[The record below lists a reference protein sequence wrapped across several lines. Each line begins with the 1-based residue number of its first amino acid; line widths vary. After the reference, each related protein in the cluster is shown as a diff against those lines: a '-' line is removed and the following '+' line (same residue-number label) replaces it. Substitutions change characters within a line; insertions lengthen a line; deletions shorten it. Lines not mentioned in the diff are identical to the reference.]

1 MTTNE
6 SNFLDELERIIKD
19 RSESNDSEKSYTREL
34 LSSGS
39 DRIAKKVIEES
50 GELAVAYLNNDE
62 NKAEIIWE
70 SADLLYH
77 MMVLLRSA
85 DVTMNDISRELEKRH
100 KSDWIMLD
108 NSQIESF
115 KQKGFLVI
123 RNFFNSDFMNQILN
137 EVNRLDVLEPEENGP
152 MKYYEESQINKNEML
167 LIRIEKFIET
177 SPLLKSVVYNESMI
191 EVIKDWGIFSKFF
204 KSCLVSFGKQ

>member
-34 LSSGS
+34 LASGS

-50 GELAVAYLNNDE
+50 GELAVAYLKNDE
-62 NKAEIIWE
+62 NKDEFIWE

-77 MMVLLRSA
+77 MMVLLRSV

-100 KSDWIMLD
+100 KS
-108 NSQIESF
+108 
-115 KQKGFLVI
+115 G
-123 RNFFNSDFMNQILN
+123 
-137 EVNRLDVLEPEENGP
+137 
-152 MKYYEESQINKNEML
+152 
-167 LIRIEKFIET
+167 
-177 SPLLKSVVYNESMI
+177 
-191 EVIKDWGIFSKFF
+191 
-204 KSCLVSFGKQ
+204 

>member
-34 LSSGS
+34 LASGS

-100 KSDWIMLD
+100 KAD
-108 NSQIESF
+108 
-115 KQKGFLVI
+115 
-123 RNFFNSDFMNQILN
+123 
-137 EVNRLDVLEPEENGP
+137 
-152 MKYYEESQINKNEML
+152 
-167 LIRIEKFIET
+167 
-177 SPLLKSVVYNESMI
+177 
-191 EVIKDWGIFSKFF
+191 
-204 KSCLVSFGKQ
+204 

>member
-34 LSSGS
+34 LASGG

-85 DVTMNDISRELEKRH
+85 DVTMNDISRELKKRH
-100 KSDWIMLD
+100 KSD
-108 NSQIESF
+108 
-115 KQKGFLVI
+115 
-123 RNFFNSDFMNQILN
+123 
-137 EVNRLDVLEPEENGP
+137 
-152 MKYYEESQINKNEML
+152 
-167 LIRIEKFIET
+167 
-177 SPLLKSVVYNESMI
+177 
-191 EVIKDWGIFSKFF
+191 
-204 KSCLVSFGKQ
+204 

>member
-34 LSSGS
+34 LASGS

-62 NKAEIIWE
+62 NKTEIIWE

-85 DVTMNDISRELEKRH
+85 DVTMSDISRELKKRH
-100 KSDWIMLD
+100 M
-108 NSQIESF
+108 
-115 KQKGFLVI
+115 
-123 RNFFNSDFMNQILN
+123 
-137 EVNRLDVLEPEENGP
+137 
-152 MKYYEESQINKNEML
+152 
-167 LIRIEKFIET
+167 
-177 SPLLKSVVYNESMI
+177 SV
-191 EVIKDWGIFSKFF
+191 
-204 KSCLVSFGKQ
+204 

>member
-34 LSSGS
+34 LASGS

-70 SADLLYH
+70 CRPSLSHD
-77 MMVLLRSA
+77 
-85 DVTMNDISRELEKRH
+85 
-100 KSDWIMLD
+100 
-108 NSQIESF
+108 
-115 KQKGFLVI
+115 GFASLG
-123 RNFFNSDFMNQILN
+123 RCN
-137 EVNRLDVLEPEENGP
+137 
-152 MKYYEESQINKNEML
+152 NK
-167 LIRIEKFIET
+167 
-177 SPLLKSVVYNESMI
+177 
-191 EVIKDWGIFSKFF
+191 
-204 KSCLVSFGKQ
+204 

>member
-34 LSSGS
+34 LASGS

-85 DVTMNDISRELEKRH
+85 DVTMNDISRELEKR
-100 KSDWIMLD
+100 
-108 NSQIESF
+108 
-115 KQKGFLVI
+115 
-123 RNFFNSDFMNQILN
+123 
-137 EVNRLDVLEPEENGP
+137 
-152 MKYYEESQINKNEML
+152 
-167 LIRIEKFIET
+167 
-177 SPLLKSVVYNESMI
+177 LKT
-191 EVIKDWGIFSKFF
+191 D
-204 KSCLVSFGKQ
+204 

>member
-19 RSESNDSEKSYTREL
+19 RSESNDSEKSYNREL
-34 LSSGS
+34 LASGS
-39 DRIAKKVIEES
+39 HRIAKKVIEES

-100 KSDWIMLD
+100 KRD
-108 NSQIESF
+108 
-115 KQKGFLVI
+115 
-123 RNFFNSDFMNQILN
+123 
-137 EVNRLDVLEPEENGP
+137 
-152 MKYYEESQINKNEML
+152 
-167 LIRIEKFIET
+167 
-177 SPLLKSVVYNESMI
+177 
-191 EVIKDWGIFSKFF
+191 
-204 KSCLVSFGKQ
+204 

>member
-1 MTTNE
+1 MTINE

-34 LSSGS
+34 LASGS
-39 DRIAKKVIEES
+39 DHIAKKVIEES

-100 KSDWIMLD
+100 KTD
-108 NSQIESF
+108 
-115 KQKGFLVI
+115 
-123 RNFFNSDFMNQILN
+123 
-137 EVNRLDVLEPEENGP
+137 
-152 MKYYEESQINKNEML
+152 
-167 LIRIEKFIET
+167 
-177 SPLLKSVVYNESMI
+177 
-191 EVIKDWGIFSKFF
+191 
-204 KSCLVSFGKQ
+204 

>member
-34 LSSGS
+34 LASGS

-85 DVTMNDISRELEKRH
+85 DVTMNDVSMELEKRH
-100 KSDWIMLD
+100 KPD
-108 NSQIESF
+108 
-115 KQKGFLVI
+115 
-123 RNFFNSDFMNQILN
+123 
-137 EVNRLDVLEPEENGP
+137 
-152 MKYYEESQINKNEML
+152 
-167 LIRIEKFIET
+167 
-177 SPLLKSVVYNESMI
+177 
-191 EVIKDWGIFSKFF
+191 
-204 KSCLVSFGKQ
+204 

>member
-19 RSESNDSEKSYTREL
+19 RSESKDSEKSYTREL
-34 LSSGS
+34 LASGS

-77 MMVLLRSA
+77 MMVLLHSA
-85 DVTMNDISRELEKRH
+85 DITMNDISTELKKR
-100 KSDWIMLD
+100 
-108 NSQIESF
+108 
-115 KQKGFLVI
+115 
-123 RNFFNSDFMNQILN
+123 NQSN
-137 EVNRLDVLEPEENGP
+137 
-152 MKYYEESQINKNEML
+152 
-167 LIRIEKFIET
+167 
-177 SPLLKSVVYNESMI
+177 
-191 EVIKDWGIFSKFF
+191 
-204 KSCLVSFGKQ
+204 

>member
-34 LSSGS
+34 LASGS

-100 KSDWIMLD
+100 NTD
-108 NSQIESF
+108 
-115 KQKGFLVI
+115 
-123 RNFFNSDFMNQILN
+123 
-137 EVNRLDVLEPEENGP
+137 
-152 MKYYEESQINKNEML
+152 
-167 LIRIEKFIET
+167 
-177 SPLLKSVVYNESMI
+177 
-191 EVIKDWGIFSKFF
+191 
-204 KSCLVSFGKQ
+204 

>member
-34 LSSGS
+34 LASGS

-85 DVTMNDISRELEKRH
+85 DVTMNDISRELKKRH
-100 KSDWIMLD
+100 KTD
-108 NSQIESF
+108 
-115 KQKGFLVI
+115 
-123 RNFFNSDFMNQILN
+123 
-137 EVNRLDVLEPEENGP
+137 
-152 MKYYEESQINKNEML
+152 
-167 LIRIEKFIET
+167 
-177 SPLLKSVVYNESMI
+177 
-191 EVIKDWGIFSKFF
+191 
-204 KSCLVSFGKQ
+204 

>member
-34 LSSGS
+34 LSSGR

-100 KSDWIMLD
+100 KS
-108 NSQIESF
+108 
-115 KQKGFLVI
+115 G
-123 RNFFNSDFMNQILN
+123 
-137 EVNRLDVLEPEENGP
+137 
-152 MKYYEESQINKNEML
+152 
-167 LIRIEKFIET
+167 
-177 SPLLKSVVYNESMI
+177 
-191 EVIKDWGIFSKFF
+191 
-204 KSCLVSFGKQ
+204 

>member
-34 LSSGS
+34 LASGS

-100 KSDWIMLD
+100 KRD
-108 NSQIESF
+108 
-115 KQKGFLVI
+115 
-123 RNFFNSDFMNQILN
+123 
-137 EVNRLDVLEPEENGP
+137 
-152 MKYYEESQINKNEML
+152 
-167 LIRIEKFIET
+167 
-177 SPLLKSVVYNESMI
+177 
-191 EVIKDWGIFSKFF
+191 
-204 KSCLVSFGKQ
+204 

>member
-34 LSSGS
+34 LASGS
-39 DRIAKKVIEES
+39 DHIAKKVIEES

-77 MMVLLRSA
+77 MMVLLHSA

-100 KSDWIMLD
+100 KRD
-108 NSQIESF
+108 
-115 KQKGFLVI
+115 
-123 RNFFNSDFMNQILN
+123 
-137 EVNRLDVLEPEENGP
+137 
-152 MKYYEESQINKNEML
+152 
-167 LIRIEKFIET
+167 
-177 SPLLKSVVYNESMI
+177 
-191 EVIKDWGIFSKFF
+191 
-204 KSCLVSFGKQ
+204 